1 MSESILLEV
10 ISYLSAR
17 LADEIDGED
26 WKRTG
31 NIAYKPPKE
40 ESPSLDH
47 WVVGPKK
54 ANASNLS
61 ASRKKRSPNPDD
73 TVTCGRCGRKG
84 VNRRTCQAVFDPIT
98 KNWVNRHHREP
109 IAAPGHVR
117 KYQD

>member
-1 MSESILLEV
+1 MTESILLEV

-17 LADEIDGED
+17 LADKLDGED

-31 NIAYKPPKE
+31 NIAYKPPKTD
-40 ESPSLDH
+40 SPTLEH
-47 WVVGPKK
+47 WAVGPKK

-61 ASRKKRSPNPDD
+61 ASRKKRAPNPDG
-73 TVTCGRCGRKG
+73 TVRCGRCGLKG
-84 VNRRTCQAVFDPIT
+84 VNRRTCVSTFFSETGEWHQE
-98 KNWVNRHHREP
+98 HRPP